1 MRKNQKYLLLAAPI
15 LMALTVACSTRQFD
29 DCPEGRRFGL
39 WGVVNHT
46 NEFGGSKD
54 SLYYIINPIGF
65 INDSLYF
72 NANYTDSYYKADST
86 RITFSYGPGDSL
98 MFYIDRM
105 YAVQVNPETIIA
117 KVRLKEDPDSIIR
130 TTLKLTRTGKTEDLY
145 LADRDSIFISLL
157 KLEKPLFIKATN
169 GPSTSN
175 PEGSQNYTY
184 ILYPEGFNKALQMR
198 DDLNPHPVEKSD
210 SIKEKVSVKDKKEKD
225 EKKSR
230 EERHKKGSKTKE
242 GTKKTH
248 NIKL

>member
-46 NEFGGSKD
+46 NEFGSSKD

-105 YAVQVNPETIIA
+105 YAVQVNPQTIIA

-145 LADRDSIFISLL
+145 LADRDSAFISLL

-184 ILYPEGFNKALQMR
+184 ILYTEGFNKALQMR

-210 SIKEKVSVKDKKEKD
+210 SIKEKFPGKIKRRRV
-225 EKKSR
+225 
-230 EERHKKGSKTKE
+230 KKGAKRNDIKTVPRQKR
-242 GTKKTH
+242 GLKRHT
-248 NIKL
+248 I